1 MIGIPKHFSTPRTSL
16 AAALIPAML
25 AAQTPAPPATPPAGQ
40 PMAQLP
46 MTQSLKIL
54 PLAGNNEQNDLQR
67 RVMAPLVVQVL
78 DQNSRPVEG
87 AQVTFRFPVSG
98 PAAAFAGGKN
108 SQTFVTN
115 ADGQVAATGWI
126 ANGETGRYPVKVT
139 AVRRN
144 EMGEATLYLE
154 NVTTI
159 STVERAKAKKSIWA
173 NKWTWIVI
181 AGAAGGAAG
190 GILATRGNGGGS
202 SAVVI
207 SPGNPTV
214 GGR

>member
-1 MIGIPKHFSTPRTSL
+1 MILKLDRYPNLGTL
-16 AAALIPAML
+16 VAAALIPAL
-25 AAQTPAPPATPPAGQ
+25 LLGQSPASGGAQ

-159 STVERAKAKKSIWA
+159 SNVERAKAKKSIWT

>member
-1 MIGIPKHFSTPRTSL
+1 MIRIPNTLANPRALL
-16 AAALIPAML
+16 AAALIPALL
-25 AAQTPAPPATPPAGQ
+25 AAQTPAPQ
-40 PMAQLP
+40 PVGQLP

-87 AQVTFRFPVSG
+87 AQVTFRFPITG
-98 PAAAFAGGKN
+98 PGAAFAGGKS
-108 SQTFVTN
+108 SQTFGTN
-115 ADGQVAATGWI
+115 ADGQVAATGWV
-126 ANGETGRYPVKVT
+126 ANGEVGRFPVKVT
-139 AVRRN
+139 AILRN

-154 NVTTI
+154 NVT
-159 STVERAKAKKSIWA
+159 VVRADDRAKAKKSIWS
-173 NKWTWIVI
+173 NKWTWIAI
-181 AGAAGGAAG
+181 AGAAGGVAG

-202 SAVVI
+202 SAVI
-207 SPGNPTV
+207 IAPGNPTV